1 MNPTPR
7 EAVTPAGPPSTT
19 ASGPSTTAL
28 IMDASRSHR
37 TSRVLRKYPIIQL
50 AALIAVFLF
59 GVLTIDGFGSQ
70 RSIVN
75 ILITASFLGIA
86 AAGQTLVVLVGGIDM
101 SIGSIISASALLCT
115 YLYGGLGWSA
125 LAAFLF
131 VLVFALVV
139 GGVNGYVSQRFHA
152 NPLIVTLGTG
162 FIAIGVAQVI
172 SGGGSDSIRAPEW
185 LGLLSRP
192 ISTTFGI
199 PVPPIIFVWAIL
211 LILVMVFSSRTAPGK
226 RIYATGSSPNAAG
239 LALVRVR
246 WIWVLVFAVSGLF
259 AAIAG
264 ILLAGFAGS
273 GNTTLGDPYL
283 FLGIAAVIVGGT
295 TMDGRG
301 DYLRTCIAAI
311 LLTVLQSIL
320 IGFGFTTADRQIVF
334 GVIILVAVAGYI
346 RERRLRDS
354 V

>member
-1 MNPTPR
+1 MNTSSSK
-7 EAVTPAGPPSTT
+7 TLPSTT
-19 ASGPSTTAL
+19 SL
-28 IMDASRSHR
+28 IMAASKSHR
-37 TSRVLRKYPIIQL
+37 TTRVLRKYPILQL
-50 AALIAVFLF
+50 SALVVVFLF
-59 GVLTIDGFGSQ
+59 GVLTIDGFASS
-70 RSIVN
+70 RSIIN

-86 AAGQTLVVLVGGIDM
+86 AAGQTLVILIGGIDM
-101 SIGSIISASALLCT
+101 AIGAVISASALLLT

-125 LAAFLF
+125 GPAFLF
-131 VLVFALVV
+131 VLIFAVLI
-139 GGVNGYVSQRFHA
+139 GALNGFISQRFNA

-162 FIAIGVAQVI
+162 FIAIGIAQVI
-172 SGGGSDSIRAPEW
+172 SGGGGSDSIRAPEW

-192 ISTTFGI
+192 ISTTFGLPI
-199 PVPPIIFVWAIL
+199 PPVILIWVL
-211 LILVMVFSSRTAPGK
+211 LIILVSVFTSRTALGR
-226 RIYATGSSPNAAG
+226 RIYATGSSANAAR

-246 WIWVLVFAVSGLF
+246 WVWVFVFALSGLF
-259 AAIAG
+259 AGIAG

-301 DYLRTCIAAI
+301 DYLRTCIAAV

-334 GVIILVAVAGYI
+334 GVLILLAVAGYI

>member
-1 MNPTPR
+1 MN
-7 EAVTPAGPPSTT
+7 STSQR
-19 ASGPSTTAL
+19 ALPSTTAL

-37 TSRVLRKYPIIQL
+37 TSRVLRKYPIVQL
-50 AALIAVFLF
+50 AALVAVFLF
-59 GVLTIDGFGSQ
+59 GVLTIDGFGSH
-70 RSIVN
+70 RSIIN

-101 SIGSIISASALLCT
+101 SIGSVISASAILCT

-131 VLVFALVV
+131 VFVFALVV

-162 FIAIGVAQVI
+162 FIAIGIAQVI
-172 SGGGSDSIRAPEW
+172 SGGGGSDSIRAPEW

-192 ISTTFGI
+192 IATTFGI
-199 PVPPIIFVWAIL
+199 PVPPIILIWAVL
-211 LILVMVFSSRTAPGK
+211 LILVMVFSARTAVGK

-239 LALVRVR
+239 LALVGVR
-246 WIWVLVFAVSGLF
+246 WIWVLVFALSGLF
-259 AAIAG
+259 AAVAG